1 MNNMFEIGDKV
12 EFTSGKKGE
21 VVLIGDFTCCV
32 KTDKG
37 IESGLFRKDLSPK
50 FNPNIRKA
58 K

>member
-1 MNNMFEIGDKV
+1 MFEIGDKV